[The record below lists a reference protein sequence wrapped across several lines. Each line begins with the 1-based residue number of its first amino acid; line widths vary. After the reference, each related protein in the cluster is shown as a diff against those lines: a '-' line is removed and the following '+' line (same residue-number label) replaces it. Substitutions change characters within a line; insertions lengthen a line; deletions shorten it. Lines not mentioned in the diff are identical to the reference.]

1 MSDIK
6 EKQKKSKEKTKISQE
21 SQLTICRSVSFYFTH
36 LFSLSPG
43 HAKKNKRGNLFLH
56 WMYNSTFPLVNR
68 LVWKLVFLFF
78 LFRLQLFIIIN
89 QDVCVFFWLEDGKE
103 VTKPIGKTKYRI
115 PLVCVISV
123 SSNLAHFPFCC
134 WMSKWFFFSWERD
147 FFIPELLGIS
157 WEHLCVLIF
166 LYVFFS
172 LSNSA

>member
-1 MSDIK
+1 MSFCLFLFYTSFLSVSRSR
-6 EKQKKSKEKTKISQE
+6 QKKNGEIF
-21 SQLTICRSVSFYFTH
+21 FYIECIIAHFH
-36 LFSLSPG
+36 WWIVLC
-43 HAKKNKRGNLFLH
+43 GNLCF
-56 WMYNSTFPLVNR
+56 
-68 LVWKLVFLFF
+68 FF

-166 LYVFFS
+166 LYVFFFS